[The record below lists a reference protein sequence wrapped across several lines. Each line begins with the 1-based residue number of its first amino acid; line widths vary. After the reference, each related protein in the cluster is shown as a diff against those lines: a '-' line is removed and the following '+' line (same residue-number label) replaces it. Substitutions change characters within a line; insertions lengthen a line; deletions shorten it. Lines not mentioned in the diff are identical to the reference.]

1 MVDEVVL
8 NPDIRDSVPIGS
20 IMKFAN
26 QNINFIDSH
35 GQEWLK
41 TGYITQAFADYP
53 EAIVND
59 SIKFERSVDAN
70 LLWAYS
76 PTLNRWAGVV
86 AKVNVSISAATKI
99 SKYSDDNFTTSVQTT
114 IADIVCQTLKW
125 SAFHQLFIGT
135 GHLPGNTSD
144 RYFVSSPDGIAWTRT
159 ASAYAGMY
167 LEIDDTNGRIITE
180 RRDTQTLH
188 YTDNV
193 LTGSFTA
200 AGLPVGAMTVFSHP
214 DFGVY
219 CRNAGTFYRST
230 NGGTT
235 WTELVMPADI
245 VSEPVSSAAV
255 NGTLYMVSSS
265 SVNYAFSSVDGI
277 QFEQEYEWE
286 GFGRIFSYDD
296 YLLAVTAT
304 AVHRIKKIGQAV
316 KVGEYSLA
324 AMGSAHVA
332 NGIVVALPTTN
343 YSSGFSGGLY
353 FKYIGLKTSTTDEFV
368 RIK

>member
-1 MVDEVVL
+1 MVDEVVI
-8 NPDIRDSVPIGS
+8 NPAIRDSVPIGG
-20 IMKFAN
+20 IIKFAN

-53 EAIVND
+53 EAIVNE
-59 SIKFERSVDAN
+59 SIKFERSVDAT

-86 AKVNVSISAATKI
+86 AKVNTSISAATKI
-99 SKYSDDNFTTSVQTT
+99 AKYSDDNFATSVLTSV
-114 IADIVCQTLKW
+114 ADIVCQTLKW
-125 SAFHQLFIGT
+125 SQSHQLFIGT

-144 RYFVSSPDGIAWTRT
+144 RYFVTSPDGITWTRT
-159 ASAYAGMY
+159 ASVYAGMY
-167 LEIDDTNGRIITE
+167 LEIDDTQGRVITE
-180 RRDTQTLH
+180 RRDTQTLF

-193 LTGSFTA
+193 LAGSFTA
-200 AGLPVGAMTVFSHP
+200 TGLPVGAVTVFSHP

-235 WTELVMPADI
+235 WTEVVMPVNI
-245 VSEPVSSAAV
+245 VSEQVSMAAV
-255 NGTLYMVSSS
+255 NGTLYMVSITSS
-265 SVNYAFSSVDGI
+265 NWAFSSVDGV
-277 QFEQEYEWE
+277 QFEQEFGWE
-286 GFGRIFSYDD
+286 GFGRIFSHDD
-296 YLLAVTAT
+296 YLLVVTAT
-304 AVHRIKKIGQAV
+304 AVYRIKKIGQAV

-324 AMGSAHVA
+324 SLGSAHVA
-332 NGIVVALPTTN
+332 NGFVVALPTTN
-343 YSSGFSGGLY
+343 YSSGFAGELY